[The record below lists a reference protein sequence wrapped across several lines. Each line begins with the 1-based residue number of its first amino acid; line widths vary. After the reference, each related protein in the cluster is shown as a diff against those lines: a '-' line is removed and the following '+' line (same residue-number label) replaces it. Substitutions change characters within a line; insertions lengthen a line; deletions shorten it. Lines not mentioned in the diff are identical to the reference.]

1 MKKFLFTLGC
11 LMAVT
16 LVQAQTLVTQL
27 KGDFLVPIFNSCNK
41 AIFTLGYDGTE
52 QNDEIVFYDSKFN
65 IIKKL
70 AYTGDE
76 YTSEKRE
83 IWERKC
89 TGPAIRYEYE
99 RYRDILDVD
108 INTPIDSII
117 KSMGFENYIQENK
130 GDTICIYDADS
141 YNFYEYDT
149 YGSKYPDEVT
159 YIWKSNEA
167 YYFSKCERRYYIS
180 YQGDWEIT
188 STTDVNK
195 RIRSAGLDY
204 YDINKSISYE
214 YENFTADVFDNDVNT
229 IEYFVPIYELK
240 ERSYSYINDD
250 RDGDGEIDYKVIDYY
265 ADEIGYDLYSDGI
278 KICRID
284 FNINGIYIADGEI
297 YFRQNEYTDEND
309 EYTCTMYI
317 YRYDKQTNA
326 IEKVQE
332 FKSST
337 IRKNND
343 IVEIDLGQECDNKCE
358 IIVTSVAGE
367 QCARKQVAAGTRVV
381 NIDTRGFANGI
392 YNFSIMDN
400 GKVVNNGKIII
411 R

>member
-1 MKKFLFTLGC
+1 
-11 LMAVT
+11 MAVT

-27 KGDFLVPIFNSCNK
+27 KGEYLVPIFNSCNK
-41 AIFTLGYDGTE
+41 AIFTLGNEGPE

-65 IIKKL
+65 IIKRL
-70 AYTGDE
+70 AYTGEE
-76 YTSEKRE
+76 YTSRKTEV
-83 IWERKC
+83 WERKC
-89 TGPAIRYEYE
+89 TGVAIDDKNEIDWGY
-99 RYRDILDVD
+99 VD

-117 KSMGFENYIQENK
+117 KLMGFENYIQENK

-141 YNFYEYDT
+141 VTFHEYDT
-149 YGSKYPDEVT
+149 YGSKYPYEVT
-159 YIWKSNEA
+159 YIWKSNGS
-167 YYFSKCERRYYIS
+167 YYYSKYKFYYRSS

-188 STTDVNK
+188 RTESE
-195 RIRSAGLDY
+195 
-204 YDINKSISYE
+204 KSKVEIEEWISYRNVSKNIYGE
-214 YENFTADVFDNDVNT
+214 SQKFTVDVFDNDVNT
-229 IEYFVPIYELK
+229 IEYFVPIYEL
-240 ERSYSYINDD
+240 EESGYSYWDND
-250 RDGDGEIDYKVIDYY
+250 RDHDGEIDYKEVVYDAEKI
-265 ADEIGYDLYSDGI
+265 AYDLYSDGV
-278 KICRID
+278 KKGRIN
-284 FNINGIYIADGEI
+284 FPIEYIYIIDGET
-297 YFRQNEYTDEND
+297 YFVSDGRKEND
-309 EYTCTMYI
+309 EYYTTYI

-326 IEKVQE
+326 IEQVQE

-392 YNFSIMDN
+392 YNFSNMDN
-400 GKVVNNGKIII
+400 GKVIDNGKIII

>member
-16 LVQAQTLVTQL
+16 LVQAQTLVTQ
-27 KGDFLVPIFNSCNK
+27 FNADHLENVFNFSNK
-41 AIFTLGYDGTE
+41 AIFAME
-52 QNDEIVFYDSKFN
+52 SEEANEIVFYDCKFN
-65 IIKKL
+65 IIKRL

-76 YTSEKRE
+76 YTSSKKE

-89 TGPAIRYEYE
+89 TGVAIDYEYE
-99 RYRDILDVD
+99 RYGDILDVD

-117 KSMGFENYIQENK
+117 KWMGFENYIQENK
-130 GDTICIYDADS
+130 GDTICIYDAYS

-149 YGSKYPDEVT
+149 YGSKYPYEVT

-167 YYFSKCERRYYIS
+167 YYFSKCERGYYIS

-195 RIRSAGLDY
+195 RIEIAELDY
-204 YDINKSISYE
+204 QDINKSIRFE
-214 YENFTADVFDNDVNT
+214 FENFTADVFDNDVNT

-240 ERSYSYINDD
+240 EERYSPYERD
-250 RDGDGEIDYKVIDYY
+250 RDGDGEIDYKEREYY
-265 ADEIGYDLYSDGI
+265 AEEIGYDLYSDGI

-284 FNINGIYIADGEI
+284 FKIYSYIQIADGEI
-297 YFRQNEYTDEND
+297 YFTQLETNKEND
-309 EYTCTMYI
+309 EYTYTIYI

-326 IEKVQE
+326 IEQVQE

>member
-16 LVQAQTLVTQL
+16 LVQAQTLVAQL
-27 KGDFLVPIFNSCNK
+27 KGEYLVPIFNSCNK
-41 AIFTLGYDGTE
+41 AIFTLGNEGPE

-65 IIKKL
+65 IIKRL
-70 AYTGDE
+70 AYTGEE
-76 YTSEKRE
+76 YTSRKTEV
-83 IWERKC
+83 WERKC
-89 TGPAIRYEYE
+89 TGVAIDDKNEIDWGY
-99 RYRDILDVD
+99 VD

-117 KSMGFENYIQENK
+117 KLMGFENYIQENK

-141 YNFYEYDT
+141 VTFHEYDT
-149 YGSKYPDEVT
+149 YGSKYPYEVT
-159 YIWKSNEA
+159 YIWKSNGV
-167 YYFSKCERRYYIS
+167 YYYSKYKFYYRSS
-180 YQGDWEIT
+180 YQGDWEMT
-188 STTDVNK
+188 STE
-195 RIRSAGLDY
+195 SE
-204 YDINKSISYE
+204 KSKVEIEEWISYRNVSKNIYGE
-214 YENFTADVFDNDVNT
+214 SQKFTVDVFDNDVNT

-240 ERSYSYINDD
+240 ESRYSRESD
-250 RDGDGEIDYKVIDYY
+250 RDDDGEIDYKEIVYY
-265 ADEIGYDLYSDGI
+265 ADEIAYDLYSDGV
-278 KICRID
+278 KKGRIN
-284 FNINGIYIADGEI
+284 FPIEYIYIIDGET
-297 YFRQNEYTDEND
+297 YFVSDGRKEND
-309 EYTCTMYI
+309 EYYTIYI
-317 YRYDKQTNA
+317 YHYDKQTNA
-326 IEKVQE
+326 IEQVQE

-400 GKVVNNGKIII
+400 GKVIDNGKIII

>member
-1 MKKFLFTLGC
+1 
-11 LMAVT
+11 MAVT
-16 LVQAQTLVTQL
+16 LVQAQTLVTQ
-27 KGDFLVPIFNSCNK
+27 FNVEYLNRVFNLSNK
-41 AIFTLGYDGTE
+41 AIFAIE
-52 QNDEIVFYDSKFN
+52 SEEANEIVFYDSKFN
-65 IIKKL
+65 IIKSL

-76 YTSEKRE
+76 YTSSKEE

-89 TGPAIRYEYE
+89 TGVAIDDKNEIDWGYA
-99 RYRDILDVD
+99 D

-117 KSMGFENYIQENK
+117 KLMGFENYIKENK
-130 GDTICIYDADS
+130 GDTICIYDASSD
-141 YNFYEYDT
+141 NFHEYDT
-149 YGSKYPDEVT
+149 YGSKYPYEVT
-159 YIWKSNEA
+159 YIWKSDGV
-167 YYFSKCERRYYIS
+167 YYYSKYKFYYRSS

-188 STTDVNK
+188 STTDVNR
-195 RIRSAGLDY
+195 RIRSAELNY
-204 YDINKSISYE
+204 YDINKSISSE
-214 YENFTADVFDNDVNT
+214 CEDFTADVFDNDVNT
-229 IEYFVPIYELK
+229 IEYLVPIYELK
-240 ERSYSYINDD
+240 ESSYSYSERD
-250 RDGDGEIDYKVIDYY
+250 RDGDGEIDFIRRVYY
-265 ADEIGYDLYSDGI
+265 GEEIGYDLYSDGI

-284 FNINGIYIADGEI
+284 VHIDDIYIADGEI
-297 YFRQNEYTDEND
+297 YFNQLEYTNEND

-326 IEKVQE
+326 IEQVQE

-381 NIDTRGFANGI
+381 NIDTRSFANGI

-400 GKVVNNGKIII
+400 GKVIDNGKIII

>member
-1 MKKFLFTLGC
+1 
-11 LMAVT
+11 MAVT
-16 LVQAQTLVTQL
+16 LVQAQTLVTQ
-27 KGDFLVPIFNSCNK
+27 FNADYLNHVFNLSNK
-41 AIFTLGYDGTE
+41 AIFAME
-52 QNDEIVFYDSKFN
+52 SEEANEIVFYDSKFN
-65 IIKKL
+65 IIKSL

-76 YTSEKRE
+76 YTSEKTE

-89 TGPAIRYEYE
+89 TGVAIDYEDE
-99 RYRDILDVD
+99 IHGGDLAVD

-117 KSMGFENYIQENK
+117 KWMGFENYIQENK

-149 YGSKYPDEVT
+149 YGSKYPYEVT

-167 YYFSKCERRYYIS
+167 YYFSKCERRYYNS

-188 STTDVNK
+188 STTDVNN
-195 RIRSAGLDY
+195 RIEIIGFDY
-204 YDINKSISYE
+204 FDINKSTRFE
-214 YENFTADVFDNDVNT
+214 YEDFTADVFDNDVNT

-240 ERSYSYINDD
+240 EERYSPYERDL
-250 RDGDGEIDYKVIDYY
+250 DGDGEIDYKERVYY
-265 ADEIGYDLYSDGI
+265 AEKIGYDLYSDGI

-284 FNINGIYIADGEI
+284 FPIYDIYIADGEI
-297 YFRQNEYTDEND
+297 YFTQFETNKEND
-309 EYTCTMYI
+309 EYTYTIYI

-326 IEKVQE
+326 IEQIQE

>member
-16 LVQAQTLVTQL
+16 LVQAQTLVTQ
-27 KGDFLVPIFNSCNK
+27 FNADYLNHVFNLSNK
-41 AIFTLGYDGTE
+41 AIFAME
-52 QNDEIVFYDSKFN
+52 SEEANEIVFYDSKFN
-65 IIKKL
+65 IIKSL
-70 AYTGDE
+70 AYIGDE
-76 YTSEKRE
+76 YTSEKTE

-89 TGPAIRYEYE
+89 TGVAYYENEIYG
-99 RYRDILDVD
+99 DILAVD

-117 KSMGFENYIQENK
+117 KLMGFENYIQENK
-130 GDTICIYDADS
+130 GDTICIYDAYS

-149 YGSKYPDEVT
+149 YGSKYPCIVT
-159 YIWKSNEA
+159 YIWKSNEV
-167 YYFSKCERRYYIS
+167 YFSKCERDYYIL

-188 STTDVNK
+188 STTDVNN
-195 RIRSAGLDY
+195 RIEIIGFDY
-204 YDINKSISYE
+204 FDINKSTRFE
-214 YENFTADVFDNDVNT
+214 YEDFTADVFDNDVNT

-240 ERSYSYINDD
+240 EERYSPYNERDC
-250 RDGDGEIDYKVIDYY
+250 DGDGEIDYKERVYY
-265 ADEIGYDLYSDGI
+265 AEIIGYDLYSDGI

-284 FNINGIYIADGEI
+284 VPIFNIYIADGEI
-297 YFRQNEYTDEND
+297 YFTQLETNNEND
-309 EYTCTMYI
+309 EYTYTIYI

-326 IEKVQE
+326 IEQIQE

>member
-1 MKKFLFTLGC
+1 
-11 LMAVT
+11 MAVT

-27 KGDFLVPIFNSCNK
+27 KGEYLVPIFNSCNK
-41 AIFTLGYDGTE
+41 AIFTLGIEGPE

-65 IIKKL
+65 IIKRL

-76 YTSEKRE
+76 YTSGKTE

-89 TGPAIRYEYE
+89 TGVAIDFE
-99 RYRDILDVD
+99 RMLDCFEAKGG
-108 INTPIDSII
+108 TPIDSIA
-117 KSMGFENYIQENK
+117 KSLGIENYIQENK

-141 YNFYEYDT
+141 DNFHEYDT
-149 YGSKYPDEVT
+149 FGSKYPKIVF
-159 YIWKSNEA
+159 YIYE
-167 YYFSKCERRYYIS
+167 YYKGYLSIEIYERRYYNS

-188 STTDVNK
+188 STTDVNS
-195 RIRSAGLDY
+195 RIEITEFTY
-204 YDINKSISYE
+204 IDINKSTRLDFQD
-214 YENFTADVFDNDVNT
+214 FTADVFDNDVNT
-229 IEYFVPIYELK
+229 IEYLVPIYELK
-240 ERSYSYINDD
+240 ESRYSYSDDD
-250 RDGDGEIDYKVIDYY
+250 RDSDGEIDYKEIVYY
-265 ADEIGYDLYSDGI
+265 AETIGYDLYSDGI

-284 FNINGIYIADGEI
+284 VPISTSIYIADGET
-297 YFRQNEYTDEND
+297 YFRQNDYTN
-309 EYTCTMYI
+309 CTMYI

-326 IEKVQE
+326 IEQVQE

-400 GKVVNNGKIII
+400 GKVIDNGKIII

>member
-1 MKKFLFTLGC
+1 
-11 LMAVT
+11 MAVT
-16 LVQAQTLVTQL
+16 LVQAQTLVTQFNVEYL
-27 KGDFLVPIFNSCNK
+27 KHVLNLSNK
-41 AIFTLGYDGTE
+41 AIFAIDSE
-52 QNDEIVFYDSKFN
+52 EANEIVFYDSKFN
-65 IIKKL
+65 IIKSL

-76 YTSEKRE
+76 YTSEKTE

-89 TGPAIRYEYE
+89 TGVAIDYEDEIYGG
-99 RYRDILDVD
+99 DLAVD

-117 KSMGFENYIQENK
+117 KLMGFENYIQENK
-130 GDTICIYDADS
+130 GDTICIYYADS
-141 YNFYEYDT
+141 YNFFEYDT
-149 YGSKYPDEVT
+149 YGSKYPYVVT

-188 STTDVNK
+188 STTDDNS
-195 RIRSAGLDY
+195 RIEIIGFDY
-204 YDINKSISYE
+204 YDINKSTHFE
-214 YENFTADVFDNDVNT
+214 YEEFTADVFDNDVNT

-240 ERSYSYINDD
+240 ESRYYYESD
-250 RDGDGEIDYKVIDYY
+250 RDGDGEIDYKKIVYY
-265 ADEIGYDLYSDGI
+265 AEKIGYDLYSDGI

-284 FNINGIYIADGEI
+284 FNIDCIYIADGEI
-297 YFRQNEYTDEND
+297 YFKQNEYTNEND

-326 IEKVQE
+326 IEQVQE